1 MVFTEV
7 MFVLTF
13 GAPVLFL
20 LLCLYVYAALIRKQA
35 YPALRLATRVMVR
48 LRQAMMVDVFFVST
62 LVAYIK
68 LVCGKGSLQAS
79 VLSDVRAVGYADS
92 DFGIGYSI
100 GCISKSGG

>member
-1 MVFTEV
+1 

-48 LRQAMMVDVFFVST
+48 LRQAMMVDVFLFPLWWRISSSR
-62 LVAYIK
+62 LW
-68 LVCGKGSLQAS
+68 QRFAS
-79 VLSDVRAVGYADS
+79 SGVLSDVRAVGYADS

>member
-1 MVFTEV
+1 MAEV

-48 LRQAMMVDVFFVST
+48 LRQAMMVDVFLFPLWWRISSSR
-62 LVAYIK
+62 LW
-68 LVCGKGSLQAS
+68 QRFAS
-79 VLSDVRAVGYADS
+79 GRR
-92 DFGIGYSI
+92 FI
-100 GCISKSGG
+100 